1 MCTDQGPQATGCRR
15 DGAPLGWRNDRSTAL
30 GILATGGIAHAF
42 TNDLK
47 LNGFT
52 VQAVG
57 SRSQASADAFAAEF
71 DIPNARGSYEALVAD
86 PEVDVVYV
94 STPHPLHAGSARLV
108 LEAGKHVLVEKPFTV
123 NARGRRRSP
132 ISPPGAGCWRSRRCG
147 RYLPHGAHP
156 GAHRGGAR
164 RRAHAHRRPHPEAL
178 RRSAAPHQRARAG
191 RGALLDLG
199 IYPVSF
205 SWDLFGAP
213 HDPVHGDVQGT
224 GADAQIANLFAYDGG
239 RIASMLSASD
249 TLGPNTA
256 AVIGTLARI
265 EIDSVWYTPTT
276 FRVVAADGTVV
287 EEFRSEVT
295 GRGMHFQAEAVERL
309 VAEATSVA
317 TSSRST
323 RPWRSWA
330 RSTRSATRSGC
341 ATPAS
346 DPASDPGR

>member
-1 MCTDQGPQATGCRR
+1 MTDRLR
-15 DGAPLGWRNDRSTAL
+15 W

-57 SRSQASADAFAAEF
+57 SRSQAAADEFAAEF
-71 DIPNARGSYEALVAD
+71 GIPNAHGSYEALVAD

-94 STPHPLHAGSARLV
+94 STPHPLHAAGARLV
-108 LEAGKHVLVEKPFTV
+108 LDAGKHVLVEKPFTL
-123 NARGRRRSP
+123 NAREAQEIADLAAARGLL
-132 ISPPGAGCWRSRRCG
+132 ALEAMWT
-147 RYLPHGAHP
+147 RYLPHMVRIRELIADGALGEVRTLLVDHTQKLPDDP
-156 GAHRGGAR
+156 GHRINALELGG
-164 RRAHAHRRPHPEAL
+164 
-178 RRSAAPHQRARAG
+178 
-191 RGALLDLG
+191 GALLDLG

-205 SWDLFGAP
+205 AWDLFGAP
-213 HDPVHGDVQGT
+213 LTIQSTATFKRT
-224 GADAQIANLFAYDGG
+224 GADAQIANLFAYDEG

-265 EIDSVWYTPTT
+265 EIDRVWYTPTS
-276 FRVVAADGTVV
+276 FRVVAADGTIA

-309 VAEATSVA
+309 VAEGNLRGDLLTIDESVA
-317 TSSRST
+317 IMGTLDTIREQIGL
-323 RPWRSWA
+323 RY
-330 RSTRSATRSGC
+330 
-341 ATPAS
+341 
-346 DPASDPGR
+346 PGE